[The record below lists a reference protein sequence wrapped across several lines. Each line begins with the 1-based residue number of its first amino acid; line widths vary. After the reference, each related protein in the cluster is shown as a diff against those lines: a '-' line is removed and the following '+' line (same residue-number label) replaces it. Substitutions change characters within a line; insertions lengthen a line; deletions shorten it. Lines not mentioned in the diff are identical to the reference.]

1 MGALWVTMAEYQTAF
16 TVENLMALEKA
27 LVDGV
32 RRVKYADKEM
42 EYRSLDEMKD
52 LVNAMKKSLGMGK
65 TCGKP
70 GLFGGRRIIGRHSKD
85 LD

>member
-1 MGALWVTMAEYQTAF
+1 MAVYQTAF

-32 RRVKYADKEM
+32 RRVKYADKEI
-42 EYRSLDEMKD
+42 EYRNLDEIKD
-52 LVNAMKKSLGMGK
+52 LVNEMRRALGMGK
-65 TCGKP
+65 QGGKP
-70 GLFGGRRIIGRHSKD
+70 GLFGGRRIIARHSKG